1 MMRNFAVES
10 CPPAGG
16 RGELH
21 RRMGCTFFADCAS
34 SQSGGLTGL
43 RQTDTGIAERCVC
56 GYLCRAGVPRW
67 KDRSRKRGGD
77 GSFFFWGY
85 SVYLPK

>member
-1 MMRNFAVES
+1 MEIIWKKTDEYSGLFCGYIFEFPENDVIINAPEPGRKARFLMRNFAVES

-34 SQSGGLTGL
+34 SQSG
-43 RQTDTGIAERCVC
+43 A
-56 GYLCRAGVPRW
+56 
-67 KDRSRKRGGD
+67 
-77 GSFFFWGY
+77 
-85 SVYLPK
+85 